1 VSSHLPAGWS
11 REIRSPE
18 LAVFWLVTLG
28 LDHTSVAR
36 DLPAHGRIMG
46 RGDSFDR
53 TILRRGS
60 YQNMQ
65 RMFLGIAFLSV
76 IGLAFGLMV
85 ALDRLIG
92 G

>member
-1 VSSHLPAGWS
+1 MVKAPH
-11 REIRSPE
+11 
-18 LAVFWLVTLG
+18 
-28 LDHTSVAR
+28 
-36 DLPAHGRIMG
+36 
-46 RGDSFDR
+46 R
-53 TILRRGS
+53 TKQGRGS

-76 IGLAFGLMV
+76 TGLAFGLMV

>member
-1 VSSHLPAGWS
+1 
-11 REIRSPE
+11 
-18 LAVFWLVTLG
+18 
-28 LDHTSVAR
+28 
-36 DLPAHGRIMG
+36 MG

-53 TILRRGS
+53 TILRSGS